1 MPVYGTRPWVAFMPT
16 MPQYDAGMRIDPPWS
31 PPMARSTSPAASSAA
46 LPDDEPPAD
55 GGPAVEAD
63 LVYQRIGEREL
74 REIHLPAMKEA
85 VKAGATGVM
94 AAYNEID
101 GVPCHA
107 NEWLL
112 KDVLREGLGFDGIVM
127 ADGCPLP
134 SSRVE

>member
-1 MPVYGTRPWVAFMPT
+1 MCIRDRGETTGGVNA
-16 MPQYDAGMRIDPPWS
+16 
-31 PPMARSTSPAASSAA
+31 SAA
-46 LPDDEPPAD
+46 
-55 GGPAVEAD
+55 
-63 LVYQRIGEREL
+63 RIGEREL

-127 ADGCPLP
+127 ARRSD
-134 SSRVE
+134 